1 MTREHYLMM
10 REKQNFNIIYEYYK
24 EKFDSSKHRPFISMM
39 DLSNLLLATGRSI
52 NKIFEDCCKYYDEKF
67 NVTILSDKDGKYIK
81 AL

>member
-1 MTREHYLMM
+1 
-10 REKQNFNIIYEYYK
+10 
-24 EKFDSSKHRPFISMM
+24 MM